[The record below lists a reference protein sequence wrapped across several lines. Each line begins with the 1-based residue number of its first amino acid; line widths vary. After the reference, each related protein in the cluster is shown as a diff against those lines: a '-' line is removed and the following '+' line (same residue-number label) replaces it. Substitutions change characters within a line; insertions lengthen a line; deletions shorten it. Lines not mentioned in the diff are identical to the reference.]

1 MEIKGK
7 IIPEPF
13 EKIII
18 YQDINK
24 SIYKIEIKKLIQT
37 TGSNTKDGEI
47 TIIRD
52 LGKQEIQYY

>member
-1 MEIKGK
+1 MKIKGK

-18 YQDINK
+18 YQDINN
-24 SIYKIEIKKLIQT
+24 SIYKVEIKKLMQT
-37 TGSNTKDGEI
+37 TSDNTKDGEI
-47 TIIRD
+47 VIIRD